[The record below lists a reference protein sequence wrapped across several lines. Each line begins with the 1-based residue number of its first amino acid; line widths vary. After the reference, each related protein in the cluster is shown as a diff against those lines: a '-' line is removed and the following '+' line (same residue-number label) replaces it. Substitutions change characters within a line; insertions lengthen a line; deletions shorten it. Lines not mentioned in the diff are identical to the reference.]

1 MTRACSRLLL
11 PCLAVSLLA
20 CDAKPEPAKADA
32 DKAPAKTD
40 AGKAPAKADVKAPD
54 VKAPDVK
61 APAPAPITAAPV
73 DAKAPDAAP
82 AGAPDSDVVLDETR
96 DFYGL
101 TVAEIDGWKPAW
113 EPDTVGIEWTK
124 AGQVDV
130 SMVLHAKPIA
140 KVEDIESG
148 FMAGTT
154 LSKQDPPTT
163 TPKGWYTIVTT
174 EDGKTRG
181 FVYVRQVGKSWL
193 VCDTM
198 VSRSEGDDRPVV
210 PTAKLVEICDSADLP
225 ARP

>member
-1 MTRACSRLLL
+1 
-11 PCLAVSLLA
+11 
-20 CDAKPEPAKADA
+20 
-32 DKAPAKTD
+32 
-40 AGKAPAKADVKAPD
+40 
-54 VKAPDVK
+54 
-61 APAPAPITAAPV
+61 
-73 DAKAPDAAP
+73 
-82 AGAPDSDVVLDETR
+82 VVLDETK

-130 SMVLHAKPIA
+130 SMVLHDTPIA
-140 KVEDIESG
+140 KVEDIERG

-193 VCDTM
+193 VCDTL
-198 VSRSEGDDRPVV
+198 VSRSEGDGRPVV
-210 PTAKLVEICDSADLP
+210 PTETLVAICDSADLP
-225 ARP
+225 ASP